1 MGGFFM
7 SGRKIVVAI
16 TVGAL
21 WTSAVVFAAGRP
33 SKNQPLGYISSQG
46 DVRVDRQAVPSGT
59 SVFAGDVITTGTGS
73 VASVKLVSGA
83 QATLTENGEMTVAT
97 GDLADPIRLNR
108 GAIALRNEGDD
119 AAYVGIGA
127 STIVIKGEPGFPAIC
142 RVAYSGGVPNVFADR
157 GRVEVRRKGIS
168 RLVLPGKAYRIEAGM
183 PQAAGQPAGKV
194 TNMIPQ
200 GTVQHPAQTSQVNLK
215 VSDAVVWEDT
225 VRTLGTGR
233 VRIGLTDGSVLNVG
247 VRSTMRIV
255 KHDAQS
261 QQTEIEMQLGKLRGQ
276 VVKLSKPGSSFQ
288 IKTQTAVIGVVGTI
302 LALDATANNTN
313 VICIEGKV
321 HVKNVDPKIPGEKT
335 LGPGEQTN
343 VSKGQP
349 PNTPVPASAAQVADE
364 LNATN
369 AGEFPSPEL
378 GKFGEFKFPGG
389 TTPPPPGVPPP
400 SAPPLVSTLNL
411 ATVGAAGASAVVGG
425 IAVAGAGDARD
436 KSAVAAGESAK
447 AGQAAD
453 EAAAAAEDAA
463 NAANS
468 LTEGVQNYID
478 SLSPGGGGCGC
489 LP

>member
-1 MGGFFM
+1 M
-7 SGRKIVVAI
+7 SGRKTLVAL

-21 WTSAVVFAAGRP
+21 WATAVLFAAGRP
-33 SKNQPLGYISSQG
+33 SKHQPLGYVTSQG

-83 QATLTENGEMTVAT
+83 QATLGENGEMTVAT
-97 GDLADPIRLNR
+97 GEFADPIRLNR
-108 GAIALRNEGDD
+108 GAIALRNEGDG
-119 AAYVGIGA
+119 AAHVGVGA
-127 STIVIKGEPGFPAIC
+127 STVVIKGEQGFPAIC
-142 RVAYSGGVPNVFADR
+142 RVAFSGGVPSVFADR
-157 GRVEVRRKGIS
+157 GRVEVRRKGNS
-168 RLVLPGKAYRIEAGM
+168 RLVLPGKTYRIEAGM
-183 PQAAGQPAGKV
+183 PQAAGQPAGKI
-194 TNMIPQ
+194 TNLIPQ
-200 GTVQHPAQTSQVNLK
+200 GTVQHPAQTSQLNLK

-255 KHDAQS
+255 KHDTQS

-288 IKTQTAVIGVVGTI
+288 VKTQTAVIGVVGTI
-302 LALDATANNTN
+302 FVVTASARNTN
-313 VICIEGKV
+313 ILCIEGRV
-321 HVKNVDPKIPGEKT
+321 NVKNSDPKVPGDKK

-343 VSKGQP
+343 VPAGQP
-349 PNTPVPASAAQVADE
+349 PTPPVPSGPSDAANE

-369 AGEFPSPEL
+369 AGEVPSPEL

-389 TTPPPPGVPPP
+389 TTPPPPGVPPAAP
-400 SAPPLVSTLNL
+400 SAISALHIGSL
-411 ATVGAAGASAVVGG
+411 AAAGASAVVGG
-425 IAVAGAGDARD
+425 VAVAQTSNAQ
-436 KSAVAAGESAK
+436 SQTEAAAAEAAK
-447 AGQAAD
+447 AGLAAD
-453 EAAAAAEDAA
+453 EAAAAAADAA

-468 LTEGVQNYID
+468 FTEGVQNYLD